1 MYESLFRR
9 FVKDYDKTTLP
20 EVRFAYGNLS
30 GRVGI
35 TVNCILSAVK
45 LFLGVMSGAVS
56 VVADAVHNLADAAA
70 SVATLLGFRLA
81 AKPADAEHPFGHG
94 RVEYVAGFCIA
105 GLIHLI
111 GFKLLEASI
120 EKILAPEPP
129 EVSVS
134 MLVILAASIALQLWL
149 GRFNKTIGERIDSA
163 AIRAAAADSL
173 NDCIATVVVVVSLAL
188 HYATGIDIDGW
199 AGILVALFILHSGWE
214 AASDTLQP
222 LLGRA
227 PDPAL
232 VKGIEKT
239 VLKHRAITG
248 VHDIIIHD
256 YGPGRTFASVH
267 AEVPA
272 SMDFLEAHEVIDG
285 IEELLRRK
293 YQIIVTVHMDPV
305 VTDDL
310 ETERVRAEIEAI
322 MHENKLGESIHDF
335 RMTTAKGGGKKIIFD
350 VKVADDCKM
359 TNADVGFFLAREIKA
374 HNSAYQPVIRVDR
387 FFC

>member
-1 MYESLFRR
+1 MYEALFRR
-9 FVKDYDKTTLP
+9 FIEDHDKTSLA

-35 TVNCILSAVK
+35 TVNVILCAVKFMLGILS
-45 LFLGVMSGAVS
+45 GSVS

-81 AKPADAEHPFGHG
+81 AKPADVEHPFGHG
-94 RVEYVAGFCIA
+94 RIEYVAGFCIA
-105 GLIHLI
+105 GLILLI
-111 GFKLLEASI
+111 GFKLMEASV

-134 MLVILAASIALQLWL
+134 MLVILTASIALQLWL

-173 NDCIATVVVVVSLAL
+173 NDCVATVVVVLSLAL
-188 HYATGIDIDGW
+188 HYATGIDVDGW

-214 AASDTLQP
+214 AARDTLQP
-222 LLGRA
+222 LLGQP

-232 VKGIEKT
+232 VEGIEKT

-272 SMDFLEAHEVIDG
+272 SMDFLKAHEIIDG

-293 YQIIVTVHMDPV
+293 YHIIVTVHMDPV
-305 VTDDL
+305 VTDDPAV
-310 ETERVRAEIEAI
+310 ERARAKVEAI
-322 MHENKLGESIHDF
+322 MRDNHLGEAIHDF
-335 RMTTAKGGGKKIIFD
+335 RMTTAKGGGKKLIFD
-350 VKVADDCKM
+350 VEVAPDCKM
-359 TNADVGFFLAREIKA
+359 TDADVRFFLARAIEEKEP
-374 HNSAYQPVIRVDR
+374 AYHPVIRIDR

>member
-1 MYESLFRR
+1 MYEALFRR
-9 FVKDYDKTTLP
+9 FVRNHDKTALP

-35 TVNCILSAVK
+35 TVNLILCAVK
-45 LFLGVMSGAVS
+45 FALGILSGAVS
-56 VVADAVHNLADAAA
+56 VIADAVHNLADAAA
-70 SVATLLGFRLA
+70 SIATLLGFRIA

-105 GLIHLI
+105 GLILLI

-129 EVSVS
+129 EVSLS
-134 MLVILAASIALQLWL
+134 MLAILTASIALQLWL

-173 NDCIATVVVVVSLAL
+173 NDCIATVVVVLSLAI
-188 HYATGIDIDGW
+188 HYAAGIDIDGW
-199 AGILVALFILHSGWE
+199 AGVLVALFILHSGWE
-214 AASDTLQP
+214 AARDTLQP
-222 LLGRA
+222 LLGQP

-232 VKGIEKT
+232 VEGIEKT

-248 VHDIIIHD
+248 VHDVIIHD
-256 YGPGRTFASVH
+256 YGPGRIFASVH

-272 SMDFLEAHEVIDG
+272 SMDFLAAHEIIDG

-293 YQIIVTVHMDPV
+293 YNIVVTVHMDPV
-305 VTDDL
+305 VSDDP
-310 ETERVRAEIEAI
+310 EAERVREEVEAI
-322 MHENKLGESIHDF
+322 VRESKLGESIHDF

-350 VKVADDCKM
+350 VKVAPDCKM
-359 TNADVGFFLAREIKA
+359 TNEDVRFFLMREIQKRKPT
-374 HNSAYQPVIRVDR
+374 YLPVIRIDR

>member
-1 MYESLFRR
+1 MYEALFRR
-9 FVKDYDKTTLP
+9 FVKDYDKTALP

-35 TVNCILSAVK
+35 TVNVVLSAVK
-45 LFLGVMSGAVS
+45 LVLGLLSGAVS

-105 GLIHLI
+105 GLILLI
-111 GFKLLEASI
+111 GFKLMEASV
-120 EKILAPEPP
+120 EKIFAPEPP
-129 EVSVS
+129 EVSIS
-134 MLVILAASIALQLWL
+134 MLVILTASIALQLWL

-173 NDCIATVVVVVSLAL
+173 NDCIATVVVVLSLAL
-188 HYATGIDIDGW
+188 HYVTGIDIDGW

-214 AASDTLQP
+214 AARDTLQP
-222 LLGRA
+222 LLGQP
-227 PDPAL
+227 PDPQL
-232 VKGIEKT
+232 VEGIEKT
-239 VLKHRAITG
+239 VLKHRFITG

-272 SMDFLEAHEVIDG
+272 SMDFLAAHEIIDG

-293 YQIIVTVHMDPV
+293 YHIIVTVHMDPV
-305 VTDDL
+305 VTDDP
-310 ETERVRAEIEAI
+310 EAKRVREEVEAI
-322 MHENKLGESIHDF
+322 MRENRLGEAIHDF

-350 VKVADDCKM
+350 VEVAPDCKM
-359 TNADVGFFLAREIKA
+359 TNDDVRFFLAREIEK
-374 HNSAYQPVIRVDR
+374 HNAAYHPVIRVDR